1 MLSSQVLRTGEGPN
15 SRLCLRRGNSR
26 SWRRKGVVQRTSP
39 RSCRGCGLT
48 GRWSQGCDQ
57 VCARPSRSNWT
68 DHSAGASRKFATPMP
83 RGSRPSTAALIRPG
97 AINAI
102 EMVML
107 TWRTLH
113 LCRAAIS
120 STVFVPETIASSHA
134 RPRAIDLSNAAR
146 RSNLI
151 GRTCRR
157 VDKTGNRISRN
168 LLVGGLVQGIKNAG
182 FPAMTKRWSSPASRI
197 FSSEGLNQ
205 IASWS
210 FRTSTREM
218 FAKWV
223 FAPLSLFSLGPCS
236 AGRGAAQRPW

>member
-1 MLSSQVLRTGEGPN
+1 MALLNQAAAFLSDGGTPASRKSSSIPSSAKDQSLRESARSLVGLPNLPAKGSYSPCSEIRERCGQVLGIRRLSSAVGTVAPCILAKSPCISQKCRERRVRDRLRPPPSILVSHRSAETCRICPPLVGFFYRMLSLQVSRTAERPI

-39 RSCRGCGLT
+39 RSCRCCGLT

-83 RGSRPSTAALIRPG
+83 RGSRPSTAALTRPG

-113 LCRAAIS
+113 L
-120 STVFVPETIASSHA
+120 
-134 RPRAIDLSNAAR
+134 
-146 RSNLI
+146 
-151 GRTCRR
+151 
-157 VDKTGNRISRN
+157 
-168 LLVGGLVQGIKNAG
+168 
-182 FPAMTKRWSSPASRI
+182 
-197 FSSEGLNQ
+197 
-205 IASWS
+205 
-210 FRTSTREM
+210 
-218 FAKWV
+218 
-223 FAPLSLFSLGPCS
+223 
-236 AGRGAAQRPW
+236 